1 MMVKKITMVNDRVD
15 VSDKTAISMPM
26 RNLLSILAAVG
37 IGVYAYFGIQE
48 RLNNVETRNIL
59 IEADLK
65 KAVEFS
71 VKWPRGELI
80 EADLK
85 KAVEFSVKWPRGEL
99 GSLPADSEQFML
111 IEYMSSQLEKM
122 QGQVEAM
129 MHNAVNIKRLQ
140 QDMKEAR
147 ENIEKLKDKLREANG
162 G

>member
-1 MMVKKITMVNDRVD
+1 MANDRVD

-37 IGVYAYFGIQE
+37 VGVYAFFGIQE
-48 RLNNVETRNIL
+48 KLNNVQTL
-59 IEADLK
+59 QTLMEADLVK
-65 KAVEFS
+65 NTEF
-71 VKWPRGELI
+71 RI
-80 EADLK
+80 
-85 KAVEFSVKWPRGEL
+85 KWPRGEL

-140 QDMKEAR
+140 EDVKEAR